1 MQVLRGTVVSGK
13 VVVDGAA
20 LEEGARVTVLV
31 PEKERPFSTTPGRR
45 ARERNRNS
53 SRDDRWFEEAEILR
67 DLGGES

>member
-13 VVVDGAA
+13 VVVDGAP

-31 PEKERPFSTTPGRR
+31 PEKERPYSTPGNKG
-45 ARERNRNS
+45 AR

-67 DLGGES
+67 DLGGEG

>member
-13 VVVDGAA
+13 VVVDGAP

-31 PEKERPFSTTPGRR
+31 PEKERPFSKKPRH
-45 ARERNRNS
+45 ER
-53 SRDDRWFEEAEILR
+53 DHDRWFEETEILR

>member
-13 VVVDGAA
+13 VVVDGAP

-31 PEKERPFSTTPGRR
+31 PEKERPFSKAGRTS
-45 ARERNRNS
+45 AR

-67 DLGGES
+67 DLGGEG

>member
-13 VVVDGAA
+13 VVVDGAP

-31 PEKERPFSTTPGRR
+31 PEKERPFSKANPR
-45 ARERNRNS
+45 

-67 DLGGES
+67 DLGGEG

>member
-13 VVVDGAA
+13 VVVDGAP

-31 PEKERPFSTTPGRR
+31 PEKDRPFSTPSRR
-45 ARERNRNS
+45 ARERNRD
-53 SRDDRWFEEAEILR
+53 RDRWFEEAEILR